1 MGLTDVMWL
10 TLTITLG
17 FVLLTPVAAQK
28 PAPARPAPAGAQRS
42 PAKPDGSLAELMRAI
57 MFPNSNIIFDVQDN
71 DPGVE
76 KKLNPAG
83 GGALATFA
91 NMYAGWDLVQQAAIA
106 LAEAPDLILKP
117 GRLCS
122 NGKPVPLDREDFP
135 RWAQGLRDVARDIL
149 AAAREKNR
157 EKVSGL
163 TDQLIEACLN
173 CHVQYRN
180 DPPGGP
186 RRCVPKP

>member
-1 MGLTDVMWL
+1 MRLILT
-10 TLTITLG
+10 TTLG
-17 FVLLTPVAAQK
+17 LILLAPVAAQR
-28 PAPARPAPAGAQRS
+28 PAPARPATGAQRY
-42 PAKPDGSLAELMRAI
+42 AKPDGSLAELMRAI

-149 AAAREKNR
+149 AAARQKNR

-180 DPPGGP
+180 DPPGGA
-186 RRCVPKP
+186 RRCVPKS